1 MTQYLTRREL
11 REAERRGLVVT
22 EATPEPAVEP
32 DLVLE
37 TITSEVFEAAGPA
50 IHEVIKQVVEQIPSE
65 VQPVPLTRR
74 ELRELEK
81 KGIAPLPP
89 QPSVSEATPLDGH
102 SGEIELP
109 DIEVEDQAVASAEIE
124 QIVATDF
131 TTLDLPPTDFTGTN
145 LLAEPSTQSIVLDVS
160 PEAIALPIET
170 GEIAITGSITV
181 LTDPNTGSLTAGLDG
196 IELDNADR
204 QDAVTGVISIVE
216 PISAL
221 DIIGARMN
229 VGVVPKS
236 VLRKGW
242 WRPWAM
248 GLAALIMAV
257 AAILATIT
265 ILNAL
270 GA

>member
-1 MTQYLTRREL
+1 MTEQLTRRQL
-11 REAERRGLVVT
+11 RELERSGQLPAPVT
-22 EATPEPAVEP
+22 EPEPVQ
-32 DLVLE
+32 D
-37 TITSEVFEAAGPA
+37 IFEAPEAVAEVVQEVKIEEVVSSLAG
-50 IHEVIKQVVEQIPSE
+50 
-65 VQPVPLTRR
+65 LTRR
-74 ELRELEK
+74 ELRELERQGK
-81 KGIAPLPP
+81 APAVQLEPEISKP
-89 QPSVSEATPLDGH
+89 ATDSV
-102 SGEIELP
+102 EITLP
-109 DIEVEDQAVASAEIE
+109 DIEVEDVKVASAELE
-124 QIVATDF
+124 QIVVSDF
-131 TTLDLPPTDFTGTN
+131 SALDLPPADFTGTN
-145 LLAEPSTQSIVLDVS
+145 LLAEPSTQSIVLDVA

-181 LTDPNTGSLTAGLDG
+181 LTDPNTGSMTAGLDG
-196 IELDNADR
+196 IDLDNADR

-221 DIIGARMN
+221 DIINSRVN

-248 GLAALIMAV
+248 GVAGVIMAV

>member
-1 MTQYLTRREL
+1 LTEQLTRRQL
-11 REAERRGLVVT
+11 RELERTGQLPPAAIEQEAVVEEFMDAV
-22 EATPEPAVEP
+22 EALPAVSGYAT
-32 DLVLE
+32 E
-37 TITSEVFEAAGPA
+37 TFASKTVTA
-50 IHEVIKQVVEQIPSE
+50 
-65 VQPVPLTRR
+65 PVGLTRR
-74 ELRELEK
+74 ELRELERNGK
-81 KGIAPLPP
+81 SPEVQAPPEVSRP
-89 QPSVSEATPLDGH
+89 ATDSV
-102 SGEIELP
+102 EITLP
-109 DIEVEDQAVASAEIE
+109 DVEVDDEKIASAELE
-124 QIVATDF
+124 QIVVSDF
-131 TTLDLPPTDFTGTN
+131 SALDLPPADFTGTN
-145 LLAEPSTQSIVLDVS
+145 LLAEPSTQSIVLEVA

-181 LTDPNTGSLTAGLDG
+181 LTDPSTGSMTGGLDG
-196 IELDNADR
+196 IDLDNADR

-216 PISAL
+216 PVSAL
-221 DIIGARMN
+221 DIINQRVN

-248 GLAALIMAV
+248 GVAGVIMAV

>member
-1 MTQYLTRREL
+1 LTEQLTRRQL
-11 REAERRGLVVT
+11 RELERSGQAPAPAIEVDPIAEVIAEPAFTAPVEELVVT
-22 EATPEPAVEP
+22 EV
-32 DLVLE
+32 
-37 TITSEVFEAAGPA
+37 AAPTTQG
-50 IHEVIKQVVEQIPSE
+50 
-65 VQPVPLTRR
+65 LTRR
-74 ELRELEK
+74 ELRELERTGK
-81 KGIAPLPP
+81 LPEARVEP
-89 QPSVSEATPLDGH
+89 EVSKPATDSV
-102 SGEIELP
+102 EISLP
-109 DIEVEDQAVASAEIE
+109 DIHVEDEEIASAELE
-124 QIVATDF
+124 QIVVSDF
-131 TTLDLPPTDFTGTN
+131 SALDLPPADFTGTN
-145 LLAEPSTQSIVLDVS
+145 LLAEPSTQSIVLEVA

-181 LTDPNTGSLTAGLDG
+181 LTDPNTGSMTAGLDG
-196 IELDNADR
+196 IDLDNADR

-216 PISAL
+216 PVSAL
-221 DIIGARMN
+221 DIINSRVN

-248 GLAALIMAV
+248 GVAGVIMAV

>member
-1 MTQYLTRREL
+1 LTEQLTRRQL
-11 REAERRGLVVT
+11 RELERSGQLPTSVVEAEPVKQDTFETQTPASYDEPQPSYVASEPIAT
-22 EATPEPAVEP
+22 EAA
-32 DLVLE
+32 
-37 TITSEVFEAAGPA
+37 
-50 IHEVIKQVVEQIPSE
+50 
-65 VQPVPLTRR
+65 PVGLTRR
-74 ELRELEK
+74 ELRELER
-81 KGIAPLPP
+81 KGKLPEAKTVP
-89 QPSVSEATPLDGH
+89 EVAKPVTDSV
-102 SGEIELP
+102 EITLP
-109 DIEVEDQAVASAEIE
+109 DIQVDDEKVASKELE
-124 QIVATDF
+124 QIVDSDF
-131 TTLDLPPTDFTGTN
+131 SALDLPPADFTGTN
-145 LLAEPSTQSIVLDVS
+145 LLAEPSTQSIVLEVA

-181 LTDPNTGSLTAGLDG
+181 LTDPNTGSMTAGLDG

-216 PISAL
+216 PVSAL
-221 DIIGARMN
+221 DIINQRVN

-248 GLAALIMAV
+248 GIAGVVMAV

>member
-1 MTQYLTRREL
+1 MTEQLTRRQL
-11 REAERRGLVVT
+11 RELERSGQAPVPVS
-22 EATPEPAVEP
+22 EPEPNQ
-32 DLVLE
+32 D
-37 TITSEVFEAAGPA
+37 VFEAPEIVA
-50 IHEVIKQVVEQIPSE
+50 EVIQDVKIEEVVSSA
-65 VQPVPLTRR
+65 VGLTRR
-74 ELRELEK
+74 ELRELER
-81 KGIAPLPP
+81 KGKSPVV
-89 QPSVSEATPLDGH
+89 QPEPEISKPATDSV
-102 SGEIELP
+102 EITLP
-109 DIEVEDQAVASAEIE
+109 DIEVEDKEIASAELE
-124 QIVATDF
+124 QIVVSDF
-131 TTLDLPPTDFTGTN
+131 SALDLPPADFTGTN
-145 LLAEPSTQSIVLDVS
+145 LLAEPSTQSIVLDVA

-181 LTDPNTGSLTAGLDG
+181 LTDPNTGSMTAGLDG
-196 IELDNADR
+196 LELDNADR

-216 PISAL
+216 PVSAL
-221 DIIGARMN
+221 DIINSRVN

-248 GLAALIMAV
+248 GVTGVIMAV

>member
-1 MTQYLTRREL
+1 MTEQLTRRQL
-11 REAERRGLVVT
+11 RELERTGQLPPAAI
-22 EATPEPAVEP
+22 EPEPVVEEFVT
-32 DLVLE
+32 D
-37 TITSEVFEAAGPA
+37 FEAPQT
-50 IHEVIKQVVEQIPSE
+50 VPSFSAE
-65 VQPVPLTRR
+65 TSQPQAAAPIGLTRR
-74 ELRELEK
+74 ELRELERSGK
-81 KGIAPLPP
+81 LPEVQAPTEEARPATD
-89 QPSVSEATPLDGH
+89 SV
-102 SGEIELP
+102 EITLP
-109 DIEVEDQAVASAEIE
+109 DVEVEDEKIASAELE
-124 QIVATDF
+124 QIVVSDF
-131 TTLDLPPTDFTGTN
+131 SALDLPPADFTGTN
-145 LLAEPSTQSIVLDVS
+145 LLAEPSTQSIVLDVA

-181 LTDPNTGSLTAGLDG
+181 LTDPTTGSMTGGLDG

-216 PISAL
+216 PVSAL
-221 DIIGARMN
+221 DIINQRVN

-248 GLAALIMAV
+248 GVAGLVMAV

>member
-1 MTQYLTRREL
+1 MTEQLTRRQL
-11 REAERRGLVVT
+11 RELERSGQAPAPVIEAEPTQEFFEEPEVVA
-22 EATPEPAVEP
+22 E
-32 DLVLE
+32 
-37 TITSEVFEAAGPA
+37 
-50 IHEVIKQVVEQIPSE
+50 VVEE
-65 VQPVPLTRR
+65 VKIEAVASVPAGLTRR
-74 ELRELEK
+74 ELRELER
-81 KGIAPLPP
+81 KGKSPAV
-89 QPSVSEATPLDGH
+89 QA
-102 SGEIELP
+102 LP
-109 DIEVEDQAVASAEIE
+109 DIAKPVTDSVEITLPDVEVEDEEIASAELE
-124 QIVATDF
+124 QIVVSDF
-131 TTLDLPPTDFTGTN
+131 SALDLPPADFTGTN
-145 LLAEPSTQSIVLDVS
+145 LLAEPSTQSIVLEVA

-181 LTDPNTGSLTAGLDG
+181 LTDPNTGSMTAGLDG
-196 IELDNADR
+196 LDLDNADR

-216 PISAL
+216 PVSAL
-221 DIIGARMN
+221 DIINSRVN

-248 GLAALIMAV
+248 GVAGVIMAV

>member
-1 MTQYLTRREL
+1 MTEQLTRRQL
-11 REAERRGLVVT
+11 RELERSGQLPTPTIEAESSQQDIL
-22 EATPEPAVEP
+22 EPQSSVSYDVPQTNIVASEPLAVE
-32 DLVLE
+32 
-37 TITSEVFEAAGPA
+37 TATTG
-50 IHEVIKQVVEQIPSE
+50 
-65 VQPVPLTRR
+65 LTRR
-74 ELRELEK
+74 ELRELER
-81 KGIAPLPP
+81 KGKLPEVRTAPEVARPATD
-89 QPSVSEATPLDGH
+89 SV
-102 SGEIELP
+102 EITLP
-109 DIEVEDQAVASAEIE
+109 DVQVDDEKVASAELE
-124 QIVATDF
+124 QIVVSDF
-131 TTLDLPPTDFTGTN
+131 SALDLPPADFTGTN
-145 LLAEPSTQSIVLDVS
+145 LLAEPSTQSIVLEVA

-181 LTDPNTGSLTAGLDG
+181 LTDPNTGSMTAGLDG

-216 PISAL
+216 PVSAL
-221 DIIGARMN
+221 DIINQRVN

-248 GLAALIMAV
+248 GIAGVVMAV

>member
-1 MTQYLTRREL
+1 
-11 REAERRGLVVT
+11 
-22 EATPEPAVEP
+22 
-32 DLVLE
+32 
-37 TITSEVFEAAGPA
+37 
-50 IHEVIKQVVEQIPSE
+50 
-65 VQPVPLTRR
+65 
-74 ELRELEK
+74 
-81 KGIAPLPP
+81 
-89 QPSVSEATPLDGH
+89 
-102 SGEIELP
+102 
-109 DIEVEDQAVASAEIE
+109 
-124 QIVATDF
+124 
-131 TTLDLPPTDFTGTN
+131 
-145 LLAEPSTQSIVLDVS
+145 LLAEPSTQSIVLEVA

-181 LTDPNTGSLTAGLDG
+181 LTDPNTGSMTAGLDG
-196 IELDNADR
+196 LDLDNADR

-216 PISAL
+216 PVSAL
-221 DIIGARMN
+221 DIINSRVN

-248 GLAALIMAV
+248 GVAGVIMAV

>member
-1 MTQYLTRREL
+1 LTEQLTRRQL
-11 REAERRGLVVT
+11 RELERTGQLPPAAI
-22 EATPEPAVEP
+22 EPEP
-32 DLVLE
+32 
-37 TITSEVFEAAGPA
+37 VFEEFVADFEAPQTVPSFSAEISQSQAAA
-50 IHEVIKQVVEQIPSE
+50 
-65 VQPVPLTRR
+65 PVGLTRR
-74 ELRELEK
+74 ELRELERNGK
-81 KGIAPLPP
+81 LPEVQAPTEEARPATD
-89 QPSVSEATPLDGH
+89 SV
-102 SGEIELP
+102 EITLP
-109 DIEVEDQAVASAEIE
+109 DVEVEDEKIASAELE
-124 QIVATDF
+124 QIVVSDF
-131 TTLDLPPTDFTGTN
+131 SALDLPPADFTGTN
-145 LLAEPSTQSIVLDVS
+145 LLAEPSTQSIVLDVA

-181 LTDPNTGSLTAGLDG
+181 LTDPTTGSMTGGLDG

-216 PISAL
+216 PVSAL
-221 DIIGARMN
+221 DIINQRVN

-248 GLAALIMAV
+248 GVAGLVMAV

>member
-1 MTQYLTRREL
+1 MTEQLTRRQL
-11 REAERRGLVVT
+11 RELERSGQAPVPVVDAEPIEEVFAEPVFVAPVVEAVVT
-22 EATPEPAVEP
+22 EVSAPATQ
-32 DLVLE
+32 
-37 TITSEVFEAAGPA
+37 G
-50 IHEVIKQVVEQIPSE
+50 
-65 VQPVPLTRR
+65 LTRR
-74 ELRELEK
+74 ELRELERTGK
-81 KGIAPLPP
+81 LPEAPAQEITKPATD
-89 QPSVSEATPLDGH
+89 SV
-102 SGEIELP
+102 EITLP
-109 DIEVEDQAVASAEIE
+109 DVHVEDEEIASAELE
-124 QIVATDF
+124 QIVESDF
-131 TTLDLPPTDFTGTN
+131 SALDLPPADFTGTN
-145 LLAEPSTQSIVLDVS
+145 LLAEPSTQSIVLEVA

-181 LTDPNTGSLTAGLDG
+181 LTDPNTGSMTAGLDG
-196 IELDNADR
+196 IDLDNADR

-216 PISAL
+216 PVSAL
-221 DIIGARMN
+221 DIINSRVN

-248 GLAALIMAV
+248 GVAGVIMAV

>member
-1 MTQYLTRREL
+1 MTEQLTRRQL
-11 REAERRGLVVT
+11 RELERSGQAPVPVS
-22 EATPEPAVEP
+22 EPEPNQ
-32 DLVLE
+32 D
-37 TITSEVFEAAGPA
+37 IFEAPEIVA
-50 IHEVIKQVVEQIPSE
+50 EVVQEVKIEEVVSSA
-65 VQPVPLTRR
+65 VGLTRR
-74 ELRELEK
+74 ELRELER
-81 KGIAPLPP
+81 KGKSPVV
-89 QPSVSEATPLDGH
+89 QPEPEISKPATDSV
-102 SGEIELP
+102 EITLP
-109 DIEVEDQAVASAEIE
+109 DIEVEDKEIASAELE
-124 QIVATDF
+124 QIVVSDF
-131 TTLDLPPTDFTGTN
+131 SALDLPPADFTGTN
-145 LLAEPSTQSIVLDVS
+145 LLAEPSTQSIVLDVA

-181 LTDPNTGSLTAGLDG
+181 LTDPNTGSMTAGLDG
-196 IELDNADR
+196 LELDNADR

-216 PISAL
+216 PVSAL
-221 DIIGARMN
+221 DIINSRVN

-248 GLAALIMAV
+248 GVTGVIMAL

>member
-1 MTQYLTRREL
+1 MTEQLTRRQL
-11 REAERRGLVVT
+11 RELERTGQRPPAAI
-22 EATPEPAVEP
+22 EPEPVVKEFVA
-32 DLVLE
+32 
-37 TITSEVFEAAGPA
+37 VFEAPQTVPGYSR
-50 IHEVIKQVVEQIPSE
+50 QIS
-65 VQPVPLTRR
+65 QPQAAAPVGLTRR
-74 ELRELEK
+74 ELRELERSGK
-81 KGIAPLPP
+81 LPEVQAPTEEARPATD
-89 QPSVSEATPLDGH
+89 SV
-102 SGEIELP
+102 EITLP
-109 DIEVEDQAVASAEIE
+109 DVEVEDEKIASAELE
-124 QIVATDF
+124 QIVVSDF
-131 TTLDLPPTDFTGTN
+131 SALDLPPADFTGTN
-145 LLAEPSTQSIVLDVS
+145 LLAEPSTQSIVLDVA

-181 LTDPNTGSLTAGLDG
+181 LTDPTTGSMTGGLDG

-216 PISAL
+216 PVSAL
-221 DIIGARMN
+221 DIINQRVN

-242 WRPWAM
+242 WRPWVM
-248 GLAALIMAV
+248 GVAGLVMAV

>member
-1 MTQYLTRREL
+1 MTEQLTRRQL
-11 REAERRGLVVT
+11 RELERSGQAPAPVIEAEPTQEFFEEPEVVA
-22 EATPEPAVEP
+22 E
-32 DLVLE
+32 
-37 TITSEVFEAAGPA
+37 
-50 IHEVIKQVVEQIPSE
+50 VVEE
-65 VQPVPLTRR
+65 VKIEAVASVPAGLTRR
-74 ELRELEK
+74 ELRELER
-81 KGIAPLPP
+81 KGKSPAVQALPEIAKPVTD
-89 QPSVSEATPLDGH
+89 SV
-102 SGEIELP
+102 EITLP
-109 DIEVEDQAVASAEIE
+109 DVEVEDEEIASAELE
-124 QIVATDF
+124 QIVVSDF
-131 TTLDLPPTDFTGTN
+131 SALDLPPADFTGTN
-145 LLAEPSTQSIVLDVS
+145 LLAEPSTQSIVLEVA

-181 LTDPNTGSLTAGLDG
+181 LTDPNTGSMTAGLDG
-196 IELDNADR
+196 LDLDNADR

-216 PISAL
+216 PVSAL
-221 DIIGARMN
+221 DIINSRVN

-248 GLAALIMAV
+248 GVAGVIMAV

>member
-1 MTQYLTRREL
+1 MTEQLTRRQL
-11 REAERRGLVVT
+11 RELERSGQLPPAAIDSEPVV
-22 EATPEPAVEP
+22 EEFMDAVE
-32 DLVLE
+32 VLPTISGYATE
-37 TITSEVFEAAGPA
+37 TFASQAVAAPA
-50 IHEVIKQVVEQIPSE
+50 G
-65 VQPVPLTRR
+65 LTRR
-74 ELRELEK
+74 ELRELERNGK
-81 KGIAPLPP
+81 SPEVQNHPEVSKPATD
-89 QPSVSEATPLDGH
+89 SV
-102 SGEIELP
+102 EITLP
-109 DIEVEDQAVASAEIE
+109 DVEVDDEKIASAELE
-124 QIVATDF
+124 QIVVSDF
-131 TTLDLPPTDFTGTN
+131 SALDLPPADFTGTN
-145 LLAEPSTQSIVLDVS
+145 LLAEPSTQSIVLEVA

-181 LTDPNTGSLTAGLDG
+181 LTDPSTGSMTGGLDG
-196 IELDNADR
+196 IDLDNADR

-216 PISAL
+216 PVSAL
-221 DIIGARMN
+221 DIINQRVN

-248 GLAALIMAV
+248 GVAGVIMAV

>member
-1 MTQYLTRREL
+1 VTEQLTRRQL
-11 REAERRGLVVT
+11 RELERSGQAPVPVS
-22 EATPEPAVEP
+22 EPEPNQ
-32 DLVLE
+32 D
-37 TITSEVFEAAGPA
+37 IFEAPEIVA
-50 IHEVIKQVVEQIPSE
+50 EVVQEVKIEEVVSSA
-65 VQPVPLTRR
+65 VGLTRR
-74 ELRELEK
+74 ELRELER
-81 KGIAPLPP
+81 KGKSPVV
-89 QPSVSEATPLDGH
+89 QPEPEISKPATDSV
-102 SGEIELP
+102 EITLP
-109 DIEVEDQAVASAEIE
+109 DIEVEDKEIASAELE
-124 QIVATDF
+124 QIVVSDF
-131 TTLDLPPTDFTGTN
+131 SALDLPPADFTGTN
-145 LLAEPSTQSIVLDVS
+145 LLAEPSTQSIVLDVA

-181 LTDPNTGSLTAGLDG
+181 LTDPNTGSMTAGLDG
-196 IELDNADR
+196 LELDNADR

-216 PISAL
+216 PVSAL
-221 DIIGARMN
+221 DIINSRVN

-248 GLAALIMAV
+248 GVTGVIMAV

>member
-1 MTQYLTRREL
+1 MTEQLTRR
-11 REAERRGLVVT
+11 
-22 EATPEPAVEP
+22 
-32 DLVLE
+32 
-37 TITSEVFEAAGPA
+37 
-50 IHEVIKQVVEQIPSE
+50 Q
-65 VQPVPLTRR
+65 
-74 ELRELEK
+74 LRELERS
-81 KGIAPLPP
+81 GQLPTPAVEAEPAQQDIFEP
-89 QPSVSEATPLDGH
+89 QPSASYDEPTPSFVASEPIATEAAPIGLSRREMRELERKGKLPEVRTAPEVARPATD
-102 SGEIELP
+102 SVEITLP
-109 DIEVEDQAVASAEIE
+109 DVQVDDEKVASAELE
-124 QIVATDF
+124 QIVDSDF
-131 TTLDLPPTDFTGTN
+131 SALDLPPADFTGTN
-145 LLAEPSTQSIVLDVS
+145 LLAEPSTQSIVLEVA

-181 LTDPNTGSLTAGLDG
+181 LTDPNTGSMTAGLDG

-216 PISAL
+216 PVSAL
-221 DIIGARMN
+221 DIINQRVK

-248 GLAALIMAV
+248 GIAGVVMAV

>member
-1 MTQYLTRREL
+1 VQAPTE
-11 REAERRGLVVT
+11 EARP
-22 EATPEPAVEP
+22 ATDSVE
-32 DLVLE
+32 
-37 TITSEVFEAAGPA
+37 IT
-50 IHEVIKQVVEQIPSE
+50 
-65 VQPVPLTRR
+65 
-74 ELRELEK
+74 
-81 KGIAPLPP
+81 
-89 QPSVSEATPLDGH
+89 
-102 SGEIELP
+102 LP
-109 DIEVEDQAVASAEIE
+109 DVEVEDEKIASAELE
-124 QIVATDF
+124 QIVVSDF
-131 TTLDLPPTDFTGTN
+131 SALDLPPADFTGTN
-145 LLAEPSTQSIVLDVS
+145 LLAEPSTQSIVLDVA

-181 LTDPNTGSLTAGLDG
+181 LTDPTTGSMTGGLDG

-216 PISAL
+216 PVSAL
-221 DIIGARMN
+221 DIINQRVN

-248 GLAALIMAV
+248 GVAGLVMAV

>member
-1 MTQYLTRREL
+1 MTEQLTRRQL
-11 REAERRGLVVT
+11 RELERTGQLPAPTIEADPILRDEPKLEQRSEARDLEMSYIAIAT
-22 EATPEPAVEP
+22 ETEKPA
-32 DLVLE
+32 
-37 TITSEVFEAAGPA
+37 
-50 IHEVIKQVVEQIPSE
+50 
-65 VQPVPLTRR
+65 PVGLTRR
-74 ELRELEK
+74 ELRELERRGK
-81 KGIAPLPP
+81 LPEP
-89 QPSVSEATPLDGH
+89 ATQTEVSRPATDSV
-102 SGEIELP
+102 EITLP
-109 DIEVEDQAVASAEIE
+109 DVDVEDEKIASAELE
-124 QIVATDF
+124 QIVESDF
-131 TTLDLPPTDFTGTN
+131 SALDLPPADFTGTN
-145 LLAEPSTQSIVLDVS
+145 LLAEPSTHSIVLEVA

-181 LTDPNTGSLTAGLDG
+181 LTDPGTGSITGGLDG
-196 IELDNADR
+196 LELDNADR

-216 PISAL
+216 PVSAL
-221 DIIGARMN
+221 DIINQRVN

-248 GLAALIMAV
+248 GVAGLVMAV

>member
-1 MTQYLTRREL
+1 LTEQLTRRQL
-11 REAERRGLVVT
+11 RELERTGQLPAPTIERQADVE
-22 EATPEPAVEP
+22 EAPQPVFQ
-32 DLVLE
+32 
-37 TITSEVFEAAGPA
+37 SEVRNLEMTYIAAATEPERPA
-50 IHEVIKQVVEQIPSE
+50 AVG
-65 VQPVPLTRR
+65 LTRR
-74 ELRELEK
+74 ELRELERR
-81 KGIAPLPP
+81 GESPEVQSQPEISRPVTDSVEIA
-89 QPSVSEATPLDGH
+89 
-102 SGEIELP
+102 LP
-109 DIEVEDQAVASAEIE
+109 DVEVENEKIASAELE
-124 QIVATDF
+124 QIVESDF
-131 TTLDLPPTDFTGTN
+131 SALDLPPADFTGTN
-145 LLAEPSTQSIVLDVS
+145 LLAEPSTQSIVLEVA

-181 LTDPNTGSLTAGLDG
+181 LTDPGTGSITGGLDG

-216 PISAL
+216 PVSAI
-221 DIIGARMN
+221 DIINQRVN

-248 GLAALIMAV
+248 GIAGLVMAV
-257 AAILATIT
+257 AAIVATIT

>member
-1 MTQYLTRREL
+1 MTEQLTRRQL
-11 REAERRGLVVT
+11 RELERSGQL
-22 EATPEPAVEP
+22 P
-32 DLVLE
+32 
-37 TITSEVFEAAGPA
+37 TS
-50 IHEVIKQVVEQIPSE
+50 VVEAEPVKQDTFETQAPASYDEPMSSYVASE
-65 VQPVPLTRR
+65 PIATAAATVGLTRR
-74 ELRELEK
+74 ELRELER
-81 KGIAPLPP
+81 KGKLPEAKTVP
-89 QPSVSEATPLDGH
+89 EVAKPVTDSV
-102 SGEIELP
+102 EITLP
-109 DIEVEDQAVASAEIE
+109 DIQVDDEKVASAELE
-124 QIVATDF
+124 QIVDSDF
-131 TTLDLPPTDFTGTN
+131 SALDLPPADFTGTN
-145 LLAEPSTQSIVLDVS
+145 LLAEPSTQSIVLEVA

-181 LTDPNTGSLTAGLDG
+181 LTDPNTGSMTAGLDG

-216 PISAL
+216 PVSAL
-221 DIIGARMN
+221 DIINQRVN

-248 GLAALIMAV
+248 GIAGVVMAV

>member
-1 MTQYLTRREL
+1 MTEQLTRRQL
-11 REAERRGLVVT
+11 RELERTGQLPAPSIDAVVT
-22 EATPEPAVEP
+22 EQRIPAPEYREEVRNLEMTYIAVATETERPA
-32 DLVLE
+32 
-37 TITSEVFEAAGPA
+37 SAG
-50 IHEVIKQVVEQIPSE
+50 
-65 VQPVPLTRR
+65 LTRR
-74 ELRELEK
+74 ELRELER
-81 KGIAPLPP
+81 KGQLPEAPSQSEVSRPATD
-89 QPSVSEATPLDGH
+89 SV
-102 SGEIELP
+102 EITLP
-109 DIEVEDQAVASAEIE
+109 DVEVEDEKVASAELE
-124 QIVATDF
+124 QIVESDF
-131 TTLDLPPTDFTGTN
+131 SALDLPPADFTGTN
-145 LLAEPSTQSIVLDVS
+145 LLAEPSTQSIVLEVA

-181 LTDPNTGSLTAGLDG
+181 LTDPGTGSITGGLDG

-216 PISAL
+216 PVSAL
-221 DIIGARMN
+221 DIINQRVN

-248 GLAALIMAV
+248 GVAGLVMAV
-257 AAILATIT
+257 AAIVATIT

>member
-1 MTQYLTRREL
+1 MTEQLTRRQL
-11 REAERRGLVVT
+11 RELERSGQVPAQVM
-22 EATPEPAVEP
+22 EPEPIQEIFEEP
-32 DLVLE
+32 DL
-37 TITSEVFEAAGPA
+37 AA
-50 IHEVIKQVVEQIPSE
+50 EVIQEVRSE
-65 VQPVPLTRR
+65 SVASSPVGLTRR
-74 ELRELEK
+74 ELRELERRGK
-81 KGIAPLPP
+81 SSVVQP
-89 QPSVSEATPLDGH
+89 QPEVSKPATDPVA
-102 SGEIELP
+102 ITLP
-109 DIEVEDQAVASAEIE
+109 DVEVEDKEVASAELE
-124 QIVATDF
+124 QIVVSDF
-131 TTLDLPPTDFTGTN
+131 SALDLPPADFTGTN
-145 LLAEPSTQSIVLDVS
+145 LLAEPSTQSIVLDVA

-181 LTDPNTGSLTAGLDG
+181 LTDPNTGSMTAGLDG
-196 IELDNADR
+196 LELDNTDR

-216 PISAL
+216 PVSAL
-221 DIIGARMN
+221 DIINSRVN

-248 GLAALIMAV
+248 GVAGVIMAV